1 MNTSSTSAGAAS
13 ASQTYW
19 QALEAGRLTYQQCHC
34 GHRWLPPRAECP
46 SCLGTDWV
54 WREARG
60 AGRLISWVVYFVAY
74 DDAFK
79 DKLPYNVA
87 IVELDEGPRM
97 ITNILD
103 CPDGRGLS
111 MDMRVKLSITHAEDQ
126 VLATFVRDTV

>member
-1 MNTSSTSAGAAS
+1 M
-13 ASQTYW
+13 
-19 QALEAGRLTYQQCHC
+19 
-34 GHRWLPPRAECP
+34 
-46 SCLGTDWV
+46 
-54 WREARG
+54 
-60 AGRLISWVVYFVAY
+60 AY